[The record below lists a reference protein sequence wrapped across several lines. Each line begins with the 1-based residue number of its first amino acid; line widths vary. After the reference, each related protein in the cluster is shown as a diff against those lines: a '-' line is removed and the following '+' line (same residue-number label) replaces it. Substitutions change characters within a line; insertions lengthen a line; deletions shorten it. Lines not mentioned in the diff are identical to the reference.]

1 MTTTS
6 TATTTPP
13 PAPVLADADQA
24 SLWLEQDGAGDIV
37 MSPEGWLLD
46 CNRAAARMFR
56 LPDDYDGRGL
66 NIRQFC
72 RFPERFLETVQ
83 AVQVTGRLENWDGD
97 FVALDGA
104 PLHVVVN
111 LVGNFD
117 QSRSL
122 QSIRAYLFNITEWR
136 RGHERTMFGQRIE
149 TIGKLAGGIAHDF
162 NNLLTVI
169 SGHADFMAMS
179 VEPGDQMYRSI
190 AAIQEC
196 SARAA
201 ALTQKLLAFGRRQVL
216 QPKVVDLSTLV
227 ATVEADVR
235 RTYGRRVAVDANIT
249 RPLAPVRIDAG
260 HIERALGTIAAH
272 AIDAMPNGGSVT
284 FRAQT
289 TDIGV
294 ELPQARAFVK
304 KGRYVRLEIA
314 CSGMTL
320 DDEAQVR
327 VFEPFFLEK
336 GSVRDGL
343 GLAAVFGV
351 IKQSGG
357 YIWLD
362 SERPLQS
369 TFTVLLPVDAQAEA
383 EAVPETIAKTIVV
396 VDDDEEVRGLIGKIL
411 QHQGFV
417 VHQVSTAE
425 DAAAICG
432 AQEIGLLISDVVLGG
447 VRGDEQAV
455 KLLEKHPRM
464 KLMCISGYPEAVA
477 IRGLDPARATFLE
490 KPFSARELVK
500 RVRDMIPND

>member
-1 MTTTS
+1 MMISTS
-6 TATTTPP
+6 TPTIP
-13 PAPVLADADQA
+13 PALLADPDKV
-24 SLWLEQDGAGDIV
+24 SNWLEQDGAGDII

-46 CNRAAARMFR
+46 CNRAASRMFR

-72 RFPERFLETVQ
+72 KYPERFLETVQ

-117 QSRSL
+117 ENRHL

-169 SGHADFMAMS
+169 SGHAECLAMS
-179 VEPGDQMYRSI
+179 VEPGDSMHRSVS
-190 AAIQEC
+190 AIQEC

-216 QPKVVDLSTLV
+216 QPKLVDV
-227 ATVEADVR
+227 AALITTVEADVR
-235 RTYGRRVAVDANIT
+235 RTFGRRIAVSAAVE
-249 RPLAPVRIDAG
+249 RPLAPVRVDPV

-272 AIDAMPNGGSVT
+272 AIDAMPDGGAVS
-284 FRAQT
+284 FRARNIQV
-289 TDIGV
+289 GV
-294 ELPQARAFVK
+294 ELPHARAFVK
-304 KGRYVRLEIA
+304 EGAYVRIEIA

-351 IKQSGG
+351 IKQSDG
-357 YIWLD
+357 YVWLD
-362 SERPLQS
+362 IERAMQA
-369 TFTVLLPVDAQAEA
+369 TFTVLLPIDQEAAEAQKQAEPA
-383 EAVPETIAKTIVV
+383 CHTILV
-396 VDDDEEVRGLIGKIL
+396 VDDDEEVRGLIVKIL
-411 QHQGFV
+411 QHQGYP
-417 VHQVSTAE
+417 VHQASTTDEAT
-425 DAAAICG
+425 AVCG
-432 AQEIGLLISDVVLGG
+432 SHEIGLLISDVVLGG
-447 VRGDEQAV
+447 ARGDEHAV
-455 KLLEKHPRM
+455 GLLNAYPKM
-464 KLMCISGYPEAVA
+464 KLMCISGYPEALA
-477 IRGLDPARATFLE
+477 LREIDASRATFLE
-490 KPFSARELVK
+490 KPFSARDLVK
-500 RVRDMIPND
+500 RVRDLLPTQ

>member
-1 MTTTS
+1 MMTTTTD
-6 TATTTPP
+6 TAAPM
-13 PAPVLADADQA
+13 PALAGSDQVA
-24 SLWLEQDGAGDIV
+24 AWLEQDGAGDIV

-46 CNRAAARMFR
+46 CNGAAARMFR

-117 QSRSL
+117 ERRVL

-169 SGHADFMAMS
+169 GGHADVLAMAL
-179 VEPGDQMYRSI
+179 EPGDPMHRSV

-216 QPKVVDLSTLV
+216 QPKLVDLTALIN
-227 ATVEADVR
+227 TVEADVR
-235 RTYGRRVAVDANIT
+235 RTFGRRIVVGVDVAA
-249 RPLAPVRIDAG
+249 LAPVRVDPA
-260 HIERALGTIAAH
+260 HIERALGTVAAH
-272 AIDAMPNGGSVT
+272 AIDAMQEGGAVN
-284 FRAQT
+284 FRART
-289 TDIGV
+289 VTIG
-294 ELPQARAFVK
+294 LDQPQARSFVK
-304 KGRYVRLEIA
+304 HGRYVRIEIG
-314 CSGMTL
+314 CSGMVL
-320 DDEAQVR
+320 DDEAQLR

-362 SERPLQS
+362 SERTMQS
-369 TFTVLLPVDAQAEA
+369 TFTVLLPVDEA
-383 EAVPETIAKTIVV
+383 AAATQPAIEPTSKTILV

-411 QHQGFV
+411 QHQGYDV
-417 VHQVSTAE
+417 LQVSTTDEATAMCSAH
-425 DAAAICG
+425 D
-432 AQEIGLLISDVVLGG
+432 IGLLISDVVLGSD
-447 VRGDEQAV
+447 RGDEHAA
-455 KLLEKHPRM
+455 KLLGEYPRM

-477 IRGLDPARATFLE
+477 IKGLDQARASFLE

-500 RVRDMIPND
+500 RVRDMVPN